1 MSGYNT
7 GYGGLPC
14 GRTLMEDTQDPVTGL
29 HNSSLG
35 WLLKLMACVMLAVLS
50 LAVAVS
56 VSVSV

>member
-1 MSGYNT
+1 
-7 GYGGLPC
+7 
-14 GRTLMEDTQDPVTGL
+14 MEDTQDPVTGL

-56 VSVSV
+56 VSG